1 MQPGVAGQICLFNHQ
16 LLEGMAR
23 TCYNGGT
30 PGSGAKNAHRFRSP
44 AKGKFIMENAL
55 RALTPFL
62 DERGRLTALP
72 VRQKKKLLALWY
84 LSEKIDAERQYRE
97 EEIND
102 LLDAWTAF
110 HDPATLRRELYNRHL
125 LNRTANCALYWKEAE
140 FSSPEDFIA
149 KNI

>member
-1 MQPGVAGQICLFNHQ
+1 
-16 LLEGMAR
+16 
-23 TCYNGGT
+23 
-30 PGSGAKNAHRFRSP
+30 
-44 AKGKFIMENAL
+44 MENAL
-55 RALTPFL
+55 RALMPFL
-62 DERGRLTALP
+62 DEWGWLTALP
-72 VRQKKKLLALWY
+72 ARQKKLLALWY
-84 LSEKIDAERQYRE
+84 LSKKIDAERQNRE

-140 FSSPEDFIA
+140 SSSPEDFIA